1 MQRKEQIQ
9 DAAADHKDCVC
20 CGFYDPVA
28 DARQNSFIKGA
39 EWADEH
45 PDNKHVYTKKQL
57 LDMGFGLKFHEFLK
71 SGGWIE
77 IIAVGAFGISGASAG
92 MIRILVDS
100 YNESGADLAFW
111 FMVVI
116 GAIVWGT
123 LAFAVWAIA
132 RIIRRHRDIFK
143 I

>member
-1 MQRKEQIQ
+1 MKKTLI
-9 DAAADHKDCVC
+9 KI
-20 CGFYDPVA
+20 G
-28 DARQNSFIKGA
+28 NFI
-39 EWADEH
+39 H
-45 PDNKHVYTKKQL
+45 NKT
-57 LDMGFGLKFHEFLK
+57 MGFGLKFHEFLK

-77 IIAVGAFGISGASAG
+77 IIAVGIFGVLTASAG
-92 MIRILVDS
+92 MIRILIDS
-100 YNESGADLAFW
+100 YNESGADPAFW

-132 RIIRRHRDIFK
+132 RLIRRHRDIFK

>member
-1 MQRKEQIQ
+1 M
-9 DAAADHKDCVC
+9 KDTLNKI
-20 CGFYDPVA
+20 G
-28 DARQNSFIKGA
+28 NFI
-39 EWADEH
+39 H
-45 PDNKHVYTKKQL
+45 NKM
-57 LDMGFGLKFHEFLK
+57 MGFGLKFHEFFK

-77 IIAVGAFGISGASAG
+77 IIAVGAFGVLCASAG

-100 YNESGADLAFW
+100 YNESGADAAFW
-111 FMVVI
+111 FMVVV

-132 RIIRRHRDIFK
+132 RLIRQHRDIFK

>member
-1 MQRKEQIQ
+1 MKKILN
-9 DAAADHKDCVC
+9 KI
-20 CGFYDPVA
+20 G
-28 DARQNSFIKGA
+28 NSI
-39 EWADEH
+39 H
-45 PDNKHVYTKKQL
+45 NKI
-57 LDMGFGLKFHEFLK
+57 MGFGLKFHEFLK

-77 IIAVGAFGISGASAG
+77 IIAVGAFGILCASAG

-100 YNESGADLAFW
+100 YNESGADPAFW
-111 FMVVI
+111 FMVVV

-132 RIIRRHRDIFK
+132 RLIRQHRDIFK